1 MYREHDIITAV
12 TVGVTNL
19 LTMADNIQQSLQISQ
34 SQQLMFK
41 VVIYASKLLS
51 KCFCQLLPTNEQ

>member
-34 SQQLMFK
+34 SQQLMF
-41 VVIYASKLLS
+41 
-51 KCFCQLLPTNEQ
+51 